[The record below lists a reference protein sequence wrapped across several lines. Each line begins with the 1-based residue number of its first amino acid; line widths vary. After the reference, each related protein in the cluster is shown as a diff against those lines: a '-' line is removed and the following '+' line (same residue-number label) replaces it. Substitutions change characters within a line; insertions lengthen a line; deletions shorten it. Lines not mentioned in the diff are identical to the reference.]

1 MSPNQATA
9 RGPIPPT
16 RGRNTPVKSENEG
29 FTRASA
35 PPIGREVT
43 GAGVT
48 PNETRAPRVLL
59 GSSDES
65 YLKTTREALKEAG
78 YRVEI
83 ALDSVTV
90 MASLEPRR
98 YDLAILD
105 TGLVEI
111 DGLSIFDRLR
121 TEPDG
126 RDLYLIALADPNE
139 KPLGAPV
146 GPDDCITKP
155 FEIDDL
161 LTSVHIG
168 TRICTL
174 QRELGFA
181 NQRIS
186 TLAMTDALTGLPNR
200 QAIYDM
206 LGTEIA
212 RQSRQ
217 SPPSC
222 LALIDIDRMRE
233 INDAYGRPGGDLAVL
248 RVARNLRSTA
258 READTV
264 GRLGDDKFVIV
275 LYDCAPEDSAIACDR
290 LCESIEH
297 EPLIMP
303 DGEVHL
309 SVACGVV
316 ALDPDISAVETLD
329 AARAALHTAKAR
341 GVNHVALEAKFR
353 EAWF

>member
-1 MSPNQATA
+1 
-9 RGPIPPT
+9 
-16 RGRNTPVKSENEG
+16 
-29 FTRASA
+29 
-35 PPIGREVT
+35 VT

-48 PNETRAPRVLL
+48 PNETRTPRVLL
-59 GSSDES
+59 GTSDES
-65 YLKTTREALKEAG
+65 YLKKVRCALKEAG
-78 YRVEI
+78 YRVEV
-83 ALDSVTV
+83 ALDSETV

-98 YDLAILD
+98 YDLAVLD
-105 TGLVEI
+105 TSLGEI

-126 RDLYLIALADPNE
+126 QDLYLIALTGSKE

-146 GPDDCITKP
+146 GPDDFLPKP
-155 FEIDDL
+155 FEIADL
-161 LTSVHIG
+161 LASVHIG
-168 TRICTL
+168 VRICNL

-212 RQSRQ
+212 RQSRE
-217 SPPSC
+217 SPPSS
-222 LALIDIDRMRE
+222 LALIDIDRMHE

-248 RVARNLRSTA
+248 RVARTLRSTA

-264 GRLGDDKFVIV
+264 GRLGDDKFVIA

-303 DGEVHL
+303 DGDVSL
-309 SVACGVV
+309 SVTCGVV
-316 ALDPDISAVETLD
+316 ALDPDFSAVETLD

-353 EAWF
+353 EARF

>member
-1 MSPNQATA
+1 
-9 RGPIPPT
+9 
-16 RGRNTPVKSENEG
+16 
-29 FTRASA
+29 
-35 PPIGREVT
+35 VT
-43 GAGVT
+43 GVVAIPDELRT
-48 PNETRAPRVLL
+48 PRVLL
-59 GSSDES
+59 GTSDES
-65 YLKTTREALKEAG
+65 YFKKVRRTLEEAG
-78 YRVEI
+78 YRVEV
-83 ALDSVTV
+83 ALDSETV

-105 TGLVEI
+105 TSLGEV

-121 TEPDG
+121 TERDG
-126 RDLYLIALADPNE
+126 RDLYLIALAGSTE
-139 KPLGAPV
+139 KPPLEPPI
-146 GPDDCITKP
+146 GPDDCLTKP
-155 FEIDDL
+155 FDIADL

-168 TRICTL
+168 SRICTL
-174 QRELGFA
+174 QRELGFV
-181 NQRIS
+181 NKRIS

-212 RQSRQ
+212 RQSRE

-222 LALIDIDRMRE
+222 LALIDIDHMRE
-233 INDAYGRPGGDLAVL
+233 INDAYGHPGGDLAVL
-248 RVARNLRSTA
+248 RVARTLRSTA

-264 GRLGDDKFVIV
+264 GRLGDDKFVVV
-275 LYDCAPEDSAIACDR
+275 LYDCTPEDSAIACDR

-303 DGEVHL
+303 DGEVCL

-316 ALDPDISAVETLD
+316 ALDPDFSAVETLD

-341 GVNHVALEAKFR
+341 GVSHVALEAKFR